1 MRPQNAGT
9 TMAAQLTTMDRLSNS
24 CTSNDAC
31 GSNAGAVVAEG
42 ADKSAVP
49 LVSPV
54 PGEDRSSRALCQSM
68 KMVLLALLDRIEAL
82 ESEVHSR
89 NSDSL
94 DLRNEVNEFEGAL
107 IRAALASTQGRQRR
121 AARVLGMKVSTLNAK
136 MRRYHVS

>member
-1 MRPQNAGT
+1 MRRQNAGT
-9 TMAAQLTTMDRLSNS
+9 EMAAQLTTMDRFSNS
-24 CTSNDAC
+24 GTSND
-31 GSNAGAVVAEG
+31 GGVSNTGAVVVEG
-42 ADKSAVP
+42 AHQSAVP
-49 LVSPV
+49 VGA
-54 PGEDRSSRALCQSM
+54 PGEAKSSRPLCQSM

-136 MRRYHVS
+136 MRRYHVR